1 MGLKKLLKF
10 FFYGGI
16 DRKIYKLYHRDIA
29 DEMTLILR
37 PLCAFVAVAFLF
49 FGIYGCIRGES
60 VGVVLNII
68 VCLLAIIMFLFT
80 KILPDVSS
88 HLSNV
93 CTYVSMMFIL
103 FYAIVSGCIFNKPHQ
118 PVVTFMVLIVSIPIL
133 MVDVPW
139 HIMLMNG
146 IAVLGF
152 IITDYFTKDANAH
165 YIDTRNAIVFY
176 LLSCFVLP
184 FLVHSKIEG
193 IVNKH
198 QLEKDRDIDNL
209 TGLFHRNAASKLVM
223 NNLLEKPFQVA
234 AMYMIDVDNFKHIND
249 TYGHAVGDKAIS
261 DVAECIKK
269 IASEKMVAA
278 RYGGDEFIL
287 FISNLQNKQEA
298 EMYADKLISLVAS
311 SDINK
316 MPEMKENPI
325 TLSIGIALYPQDSK
339 SYDKL
344 LVKSDRALYKAKNQG
359 KNRYSLY

>member
-49 FGIYGCIRGES
+49 FGIYGCIRGAS
-60 VGVVLNII
+60 VEVVLNII
-68 VCLLAIIMFLFT
+68 VCLLAILMFLFT

-93 CTYVSMMFIL
+93 CTYVSMMFML
-103 FYAIVSGCIFNKPHQ
+103 FYAIVSGCIFNEPHRL
-118 PVVTFMVLIVSIPIL
+118 VVTFMVLIVSIPIL

-165 YIDTRNAIVFY
+165 SVDTRNAVVFY

-193 IVNKH
+193 IINKR

-209 TGLFHRNAASKLVM
+209 TGLFHRNPASKLVM
-223 NNLLEKPFQVA
+223 NNLSRLPQ
-234 AMYMIDVDNFKHIND
+234 
-249 TYGHAVGDKAIS
+249 
-261 DVAECIKK
+261 CI
-269 IASEKMVAA
+269 
-278 RYGGDEFIL
+278 
-287 FISNLQNKQEA
+287 
-298 EMYADKLISLVAS
+298 
-311 SDINK
+311 
-316 MPEMKENPI
+316 
-325 TLSIGIALYPQDSK
+325 
-339 SYDKL
+339 
-344 LVKSDRALYKAKNQG
+344 
-359 KNRYSLY
+359 